1 MLRQTQ
7 GDNYYQKMDNKIK
20 IVDLGYMDYQSAW
33 EYQKDYHQKVLDGV
47 SEDTLLL
54 VEHEPVYTLG
64 KNANEDH
71 LLQSAPKNT
80 KVFNIDRGGDITYHG
95 PGQIVGYPI
104 LDLHHYKKSVSWY
117 MRALENIIIR
127 VLDEYG

>member
-1 MLRQTQ
+1 
-7 GDNYYQKMDNKIK
+7 MDNKIK